1 LMKASRLF
9 LKLEGVRGVT
19 VYGTTLN
26 LNVIDQKTV
35 EARVIAA
42 AAKEGIVISSIRPID
57 ASLEDVFS
65 DLDSRKAEHA

>member
-1 LMKASRLF
+1 MKASRLF

-26 LNVIDQKTV
+26 LNVTDQKAV
-35 EARVIAA
+35 EERVIAIA
-42 AAKEGIVISSIRPID
+42 GKEGIVISSIRPIA

-65 DLDSRKAEHA
+65 DLDSKG